1 MGNRFLTAGRL
12 QPEQEEAPKMAKSKK
27 NTDDE
32 TGLVPTFCY
41 PLNGG
46 EGVVMDLAPGA
57 DAPEGF
63 VFSPAEVPADAKPET
78 AEDKLK
84 AAVEV
89 KDKLIKELEAQ
100 NADLKKEVGTL
111 KGQLTKAKK
120 SD

>member
-12 QPEQEEAPKMAKSKK
+12 QPKDKETPKMTKSKTE
-27 NTDDE
+27 TD
-32 TGLVPTFCY
+32 LVPTFCY

-63 VFSPAEVPADAKPET
+63 VFSPADVPADAKPET

-84 AAVEV
+84 ASVEV

-100 NADLKKEVGTL
+100 NADLKKEVATL

-120 SD
+120 AD